1 MRCGH
6 LTYDTW
12 IWLEITSLSSTASV
26 LNECKK
32 IYAKESLNVH
42 NVKILSNFFSN
53 VFSLFMPFYWEW
65 KLALGILSDFPGIR
79 SLSGL
84 NDLNSLNDLSGLN
97 DLNSLISSKNLLS
110 MMIPLTWQKNY
121 LSLSLIVEWTIK
133 NPLSYGLFATLAV
146 GGCGG
151 HGWYFQPNPKVIS
164 QMSASYKCTDSVFI
178 T

>member
-42 NVKILSNFFSN
+42 NVKILSKKISN
-53 VFSLFMPFYWEW
+53 VFSFFMPFYWEW

-97 DLNSLISSKNLLS
+97 DLNSLISSKNLPS
-110 MMIPLTWQKNY
+110 MMIPLTWQQNY
-121 LSLSLIVEWTIK
+121 QYWSLNVAWIIK
-133 NPLSYGLFATLAV
+133 NPLLYGVLTLFLLEDVKAMDVTFNQIQ
-146 GGCGG
+146 G
-151 HGWYFQPNPKVIS
+151 S
-164 QMSASYKCTDSVFI
+164 
-178 T
+178 

>member
-42 NVKILSNFFSN
+42 NVKILSIFFSN

-79 SLSGL
+79 NLSGL
-84 NDLNSLNDLSGLN
+84 D
-97 DLNSLISSKNLLS
+97 DLNSLISSKNLLK
-110 MMIPLTWQKNY
+110 MMLPITWQQNVQSW
-121 LSLSLIVEWTIK
+121 SLNVEWIIK
-133 NPLSYGLFATLAV
+133 NTLFNGFLALFLLEAV
-146 GGCGG
+146 EAIDVTFNQIQG
-151 HGWYFQPNPKVIS
+151 S
-164 QMSASYKCTDSVFI
+164 
-178 T
+178 

>member
-42 NVKILSNFFSN
+42 NVKILSIFVFN
-53 VFSLFMPFYWEW
+53 VFGLFMPFFWEW

-84 NDLNSLNDLSGLN
+84 NGLNSLNDLGGLN

-110 MMIPLTWQKNY
+110 MMLPLTWQYNY
-121 LSLSLIVEWTIK
+121 QYWSLNVTWIIK
-133 NPLSYGLFATLAV
+133 NPLLYGVLALFLLEAV
-146 GGCGG
+146 EAMDVTFNQIQG
-151 HGWYFQPNPKVIS
+151 S
-164 QMSASYKCTDSVFI
+164 
-178 T
+178 

>member
-1 MRCGH
+1 MRWGH

-12 IWLEITSLSSTASV
+12 IWLEIISLSTTASI

-53 VFSLFMPFYWEW
+53 VFSLFMPFYWDW

-84 NDLNSLNDLSGLN
+84 NDLNSLNDLCGLN

-110 MMIPLTWQKNY
+110 MLIPLTWQKITNTG
-121 LSLSLIVEWTIK
+121 LSMWHGLSKTHYCMQFRHIFCLRLWR
-133 NPLSYGLFATLAV
+133 P
-146 GGCGG
+146 
-151 HGWYFQPNPKVIS
+151 WR
-164 QMSASYKCTDSVFI
+164 
-178 T
+178 

>member
-1 MRCGH
+1 MHFKVKKKHICTFMRCGH

-12 IWLEITSLSSTASV
+12 IWLKITSQSSTASD

-32 IYAKESLNVH
+32 MYAKESLNVH
-42 NVKILSNFFSN
+42 NVKILFSN

-79 SLSGL
+79 SLSGR

-97 DLNSLISSKNLLS
+97 DFKSLISSKNLLS
-110 MMIPLTWQKNY
+110 IMLPSTWQQNY
-121 LSLSLIVEWTIK
+121 QYWSLNVTWIIK
-133 NPLSYGLFATLAV
+133 NPLLYRVLALLSV

-151 HGWYFQPNPKVIS
+151 HGCNFQPNPRVIS
-164 QMSASYKCTDSVFI
+164 
-178 T
+178 

>member
-1 MRCGH
+1 MRYGH
-6 LTYDTW
+6 LTYDPW
-12 IWLEITSLSSTASV
+12 IWLKITSLSSTASV

-42 NVKILSNFFSN
+42 NVKILSIFFSN

-97 DLNSLISSKNLLS
+97 DLNSLISYKKLLS
-110 MMIPLTWQKNY
+110 MMLLLTWQQND
-121 LSLSLIVEWTIK
+121 LSWSLYVEWIIK
-133 NPLSYGLFATLAV
+133 NPLFYWYLELFLLEAV
-146 GGCGG
+146 EAMDVT
-151 HGWYFQPNPKVIS
+151 FNQI
-164 QMSASYKCTDSVFI
+164 
-178 T
+178 